1 MEIGETVKIRR
12 VLLAVKPKL
21 TVMITKSL
29 IARTISY
36 VFLCSCLSGVNF
48 NFEVF
53 SNSLTNIIDAFD
65 CQVKE

>member
-36 VFLCSCLSGVNF
+36 VFLCSCLCGVNF